1 MHIYCLHTCRT
12 VNDIYLDMQGE
23 GNREDEEGG
32 IEKPGALCSRQIA
45 AVTRRDIGILDVL

>member
-12 VNDIYLDMQGE
+12 VNDIYLDKQGE